1 MAFGGGADYPSRR
14 KISARLG
21 AGCLTAAGAGQN
33 HFRVTAGPVWKLR
46 K

>member
-21 AGCLTAAGAGQN
+21 AGYLTATSAGQN
-33 HFRVTAGPVWKLR
+33 HFRVTAGLVRKLR